1 MPPIPNIG
9 ARGRRQRLVGG
20 LAALL
25 LAVPLGIALAGQP
38 LALRAFLFLP
48 LLAAA
53 HGVLQAREK
62 T

>member
-1 MPPIPNIG
+1 LTPIPNIG
-9 ARGRRQRLVGG
+9 ARGRRRRFVGG

-25 LAVPLGIALAGQP
+25 LAVLLGVALAGQP
-38 LALRAFLFLP
+38 LPVRALLFLP

-53 HGVLQAREK
+53 HGILQAREK